1 MKTLLEIFFPEDYT
15 NQPIEEPNMKQ
26 YKVIFKSNFDAARKD
41 NETRLEFVARVAAM
55 MLRGGEQTMW
65 AGDEFFMAEDVANEL
80 EQLAWQLNQ

>member
-1 MKTLLEIFFPEDYT
+1 MNNQKTFEQN
-15 NQPIEEPNMKQ
+15 NQEMRDRLNWAQ
-26 YKVIFKSNFDAARKD
+26 FSARKD